1 MLINGKPFKEIMR
14 EKLAPAKV
22 IENREVNHGDIQ
34 IETKGNKKVISYH
47 TEEGTKLTRLE
58 YTNDILDRIFI
69 NEKLEFEY

>member
-1 MLINGKPFKEIMR
+1 MKVNGREFKDIMR
-14 EKLAPAKV
+14 EKLSPEKV
-22 IENREVNHGDIQ
+22 ILNREINHGDIQ